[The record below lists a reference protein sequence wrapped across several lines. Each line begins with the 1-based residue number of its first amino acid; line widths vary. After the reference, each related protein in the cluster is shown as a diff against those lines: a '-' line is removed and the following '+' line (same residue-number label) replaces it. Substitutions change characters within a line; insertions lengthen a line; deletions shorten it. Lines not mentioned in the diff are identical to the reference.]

1 MKEEVNQANGNSSI
15 DGGRVYIGN
24 FYRNLLDG
32 FVKVEVTEIWKQTY
46 IRATI
51 STKLKPDTGRESER

>member
-32 FVKVEVTEIWKQTY
+32 FVKVEVTEI
-46 IRATI
+46 
-51 STKLKPDTGRESER
+51 